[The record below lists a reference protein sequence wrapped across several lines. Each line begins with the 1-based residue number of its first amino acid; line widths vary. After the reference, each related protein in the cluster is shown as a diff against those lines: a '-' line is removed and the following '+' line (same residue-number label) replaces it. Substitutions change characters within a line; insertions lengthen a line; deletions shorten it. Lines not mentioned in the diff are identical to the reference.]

1 RSRVHP
7 LRVGEARAYRRN
19 RTRRQARAARPR
31 PGRPVDRRRW
41 QQIGAGS
48 RVKQAAPP
56 PARPALNEATQD
68 SAAGSKE
75 YPDDLIL
82 AFAEIVRR
90 PTWPDSPRE
99 ALAYGYGRMS
109 LNALARPDLPF
120 AATDM
125 HLARL
130 ARAVRAGRLSFKNS
144 DSLLSSID
152 RAL

>member
-1 RSRVHP
+1 M
-7 LRVGEARAYRRN
+7 
-19 RTRRQARAARPR
+19 
-31 PGRPVDRRRW
+31 
-41 QQIGAGS
+41 
-48 RVKQAAPP
+48 KQAAPP

-68 SAAGSKE
+68 SVAVSKE

-152 RAL
+152 RALAGDAAAYAYLERWLERRPDLKRKVNEAYREVAA